1 MKDNI
6 PDMTS
11 VSNRGQIAADRAVSV
26 IVAVLVASLLTAF
39 LVPIAVEEM
48 FAVDT
53 SGWGEAAGTM
63 WELLPLM
70 AVLAVFLFFVQVA
83 IRR

>member
-1 MKDNI
+1 MKGKVID
-6 PDMTS
+6 TLS
-11 VSNRGQIAADRAVSV
+11 VGNRGQVAADRAVSV

-39 LVPIAVEEM
+39 LVPIAVDEM

-63 WELLPLM
+63 WELLPMM

>member
-1 MKDNI
+1 MKGKVTDTL
-6 PDMTS
+6 P
-11 VSNRGQIAADRAVSV
+11 VGNRGQIAADRAVSV
-26 IVAVLVASLLTAF
+26 VVAVLVASLLTAF
-39 LVPIAVEEM
+39 LVPIAVNEM
-48 FAVDT
+48 FSVDT